1 MKTFESNGTSP
12 YKARSSSTSNVKFSL
27 KESSDDVEVK
37 LSKDGLHAQFNFM
50 LGRLKTV
57 LDATVSNPVQNKAL
71 KDLVS
76 QEVWHR
82 YNYILDVT
90 GVGGRII
97 SDGNVEIS

>member
-1 MKTFESNGTSP
+1 MKNKIYDGSSP
-12 YKARSSSTSNVKFSL
+12 FTGSTNPNVKISYVSTEKKANVSL
-27 KESSDDVEVK
+27 D
-37 LSKDGLHAQFNFM
+37 KDALHAQFNFM